1 MCAFPQYARALKSN
15 PQSHKYA
22 MKKVGERLLSPRV
35 IASIKYASGYERTLE
50 HLKVWKLVLPE
61 AVKETEVSLPQSGE
75 PQLGTQ

>member
-1 MCAFPQYARALKSN
+1 M
-15 PQSHKYA
+15 QSHT
-22 MKKVGERLLSPRV
+22 MKKVGERLLSPSV
-35 IASIKYASGYERTLE
+35 IASVKYASGYERTVE